1 MEATIPRPTFRE
13 RARQQRWR
21 ILAGTVALGATA
33 FGVASF
39 AAPASATDPHHDTI
53 TVECTT
59 GIVTQGDVQT
69 SSMVG
74 GESPGECA
82 RGRPRGLCDA
92 VTISG
97 QGSASRSI
105 VGAERLVRGGLGR
118 ECPGI
123 LPRAFVASA
132 SESRTRRTSA
142 NSHQA

>member
-39 AAPASATDPHHDTI
+39 AAPASATDPHRDTI

-69 SSMVG
+69 SSMVVARIPSSALADVPG
-74 GESPGECA
+74 GC
-82 RGRPRGLCDA
+82 
-92 VTISG
+92 VT
-97 QGSASRSI
+97 R
-105 VGAERLVRGGLGR
+105 
-118 ECPGI
+118 
-123 LPRAFVASA
+123 
-132 SESRTRRTSA
+132 
-142 NSHQA
+142 